1 MSTFVPRLHNSIY
14 LVEKSPYNPLDQP
27 LLPFLCLNH
36 DTVERSRN
44 CPWSQLFT
52 CSTRPTRPS
61 SWTASRQTRDSR
73 DAALQSCKTRMR
85 SPDIVSYLVKS
96 MITYSFHCLCENVWH
111 IWQLQTT
118 IIVTLQLQWQRTA
131 ILASSS
137 PRKKKLSL
145 FTFSRRQN
153 FDEN

>member
-14 LVEKSPYNPLDQP
+14 LLEKSPYDPLDQP

-111 IWQLQTT
+111 IWQLQTKFWRT
-118 IIVTLQLQWQRTA
+118 LYRIFFRIFSANCNLKIVTNLVPHCLQ
-131 ILASSS
+131 SV
-137 PRKKKLSL
+137 
-145 FTFSRRQN
+145 
-153 FDEN
+153 